1 MESNNSNY
9 KRLSLIR
16 KAINQHKVSFR
27 ITAMI
32 VGGLIGFAFYYFIGC
47 RSGSCPLASNPYLS
61 TFWGALLGLILFW

>member
-1 MESNNSNY
+1 MY